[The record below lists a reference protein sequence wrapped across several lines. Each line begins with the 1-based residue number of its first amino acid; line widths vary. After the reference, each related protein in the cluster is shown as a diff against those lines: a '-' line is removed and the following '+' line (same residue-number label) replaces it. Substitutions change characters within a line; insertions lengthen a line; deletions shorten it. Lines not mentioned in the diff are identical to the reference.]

1 MKSSLTE
8 KIQRRLGLNNPNTT
22 YDEDLIGDYIEE
34 AVTIINDWARPSSE
48 DCFINGSYNS
58 AIILYVI
65 ESLNVNGAEGYSSFS
80 DGNQKNVLKNGPVG
94 NLKSRIPQGL

>member
-1 MKSSLTE
+1 M
-8 KIQRRLGLNNPNTT
+8 GLNNPNTT

-34 AVTIINDWARPSSE
+34 AVYIISDWARPSSE
-48 DCFINGSYNS
+48 TAFTDGSYNTP
-58 AIILYVI
+58 IILYVI

-80 DGNQKNVLKNGPVG
+80 DGTQKNVLKNSPIG